1 MMHITYDPTKNAKNI
16 AERGLD
22 FERVVDFEFSNAL
35 VHVDSRKDYR
45 ETRYLALGLLKT
57 RLHVLVFTETESG
70 IRVISLRKANK
81 REILRYEQYQKTTN

>member
-1 MMHITYDPTKNAKNI
+1 MYITYDPTKNAKN
-16 AERGLD
+16 
-22 FERVVDFEFSNAL
+22 
-35 VHVDSRKDYR
+35 R

-57 RLHVLVFTETESG
+57 RLYVLVFTETESG